1 MPQTISAAR
10 RLPGNDD
17 REQLRQIIKTET
29 LLKGDFTLASGQKSS
44 YFLDLKK
51 TMFHPQGAALVAEVL
66 FGMIRDE
73 DVDYIGGLEI
83 GAIPIV
89 AALAARSFPERPI
102 KAFFVRKAVKDHGT
116 SKLIDG
122 QFAPNSKVAI
132 IEDVTTTGGL
142 GHEGGERGARA
153 GLLGAPKY
161 SRSST
166 VSKARPRTSSARA
179 CQLVPVF
186 THSRRWTRSKLTAWK
201 ARRRYP
207 LVIRDER
214 SDEAI

>member
-1 MPQTISAAR
+1 MPQTTTAAR

-17 REQLRQIIKTET
+17 REQLRQIIKSES

-51 TMFHPQGAALVAEVL
+51 TIFHPQGAALVAEVL
-66 FGMIRDE
+66 FGMIKDE

-89 AALAARSFPERPI
+89 TAIAARSFPERPI

-132 IEDVTTTGGL
+132 IEDVTTTGGSVMKAVNAVREQGCSVRKIFTVVDRL
-142 GHEGGERGARA
+142 EGATENLKRE
-153 GLLGAPKY
+153 GL
-161 SRSST
+161 
-166 VSKARPRTSSARA
+166 
-179 CQLVPVF
+179 QLVPVF
-186 THSRRWTRSKLTAWK
+186 T
-201 ARRRYP
+201 
-207 LVIRDER
+207 IRELD
-214 SDEAI
+214 